1 MSCGKPSSATLSYRL
16 KVAGN
21 IHIPGGH
28 QLYFPLNAVTY
39 RQTDDNRASGLLSSP
54 WFRSSTTYRQP
65 AARQALS
72 PARKK
77 SSSAP
82 VSGPVQ
88 YICSPLAPAPAPDS
102 SARIIKCLF
111 PSLPMPPQEPP
122 KQPPPENEPPEI
134 PPKPPPPDVAAWMT
148 EPISEKPAFSRAPK
162 SPKFALN
169 DAGSKPPP
177 TPPAPA
183 PAVGPPI

>member
-28 QLYFPLNAVTY
+28 QLYFPLYAVTY

-102 SARIIKCLF
+102 SARINKCLF
-111 PSLPMPPQEPP
+111 PSLPMPPQEP
-122 KQPPPENEPPEI
+122 KTATT
-134 PPKPPPPDVAAWMT
+134 DAAKGVVQLSAGGAG
-148 EPISEKPAFSRAPK
+148 ILRAT
-162 SPKFALN
+162 AQI
-169 DAGSKPPP
+169 
-177 TPPAPA
+177 
-183 PAVGPPI
+183 PAVQIRTYAAPLSAPTS